1 MIKRITFV
9 AVLSAFLAACG
20 GGDDSSSAPAN
31 SAPAIKLTYSGVP
44 LVSVTNKARMMAAT
58 DTPASS
64 AGTSDSQDTIQ
75 RLQDAFKA
83 RGADIGV
90 YPGIINGSKLHD
102 IVMSENNGAGPT
114 VAEIQAAN
122 VSIAQWTLVNFQYD
136 DMTGYIDTPER
147 KAMAEQFYKDIRVF
161 AARQYIKGNI
171 VYFANPILACLPD
184 KFDVSGHQIPTA
196 TASLWSALSWSDDNY
211 GHAIGGIRPT
221 PDQMGSDCQTPN
233 TTAQASYIDSIAD
246 PLVANYKTALDTID
260 KCKHNPQA
268 IPENE
273 RAGQCW
279 GITPDKK

>member
-1 MIKRITFV
+1 MGGKKVHRTPEEREAWTRQNEAMILRVV
-9 AVLSAFLAACG
+9 ADPRSNREWMKADKPWQFLAACFEWAG
-20 GGDDSSSAPAN
+20 YQEEGEAFRSRLAGALDGSCSGVQMLAGMTRDASAGAMVNFVSSERGDD
-31 SAPAIKLTYSGVP
+31 YYG
-44 LVSVTNKARMMAAT
+44 RM
-58 DTPASS
+58 
-64 AGTSDSQDTIQ
+64 
-75 RLQDAFKA
+75 
-83 RGADIGV
+83 AD
-90 YPGIINGSKLHD
+90 
-102 IVMSENNGAGPT
+102 
-114 VAEIQAAN
+114 
-122 VSIAQWTLVNFQYD
+122 
-136 DMTGYIDTPER
+136 
-147 KAMAEQFYKDIRVF
+147 EQFYKDIRVF

-246 PLVANYKTALDTID
+246 PLAANYKTALDTID